1 MQFIQEIF
9 NQIVM
14 YFKDLNYMTIFILMT
29 MESSIFP
36 VPSEAVMIPSGYLA
50 KTGSLNLYLVILTGG
65 IGSLFGAIINYFIL
79 GRWIG
84 KKFLFKYGKYIL
96 ITEKKYLKA
105 EKLFEKNDKLY
116 TFLGRFIPVIRH
128 FISIPAGIFKMNFL
142 YFTVLTTL
150 GATIWCSILAYVGYY
165 FGESMVEIF
174 HKYTKEVSVG
184 VIIIFIICFIYFVT
198 KKD

>member
-36 VPSEAVMIPSGYLA
+36 VPSEAVMIPSWYLA
-50 KTGSLNLYLVILTGG
+50 KTWSLNLYLVILTWW
-65 IGSLFGAIINYFIL
+65 IWSLFWAIINYFIL
-79 GRWIG
+79 WRWIG
-84 KKFLFKYGKYIL
+84 KKFLFKYWKYIL

-116 TFLGRFIPVIRH
+116 TFLWRFIPVIRH
-128 FISIPAGIFKMNFL
+128 FISIPAWIFKMNFL

-150 GATIWCSILAYVGYY
+150 WATIWCSILAYVWYY
-165 FGESMVEIF
+165 FWESMVEIF
-174 HKYTKEVSVG
+174 HKYTKEVSVW